1 MSIKSIESQE
11 RNMRRLA
18 ELLGH
23 DLSYI
28 GGERESGP
36 NGEKKVFLNLGK
48 TFLRALAKDLGLHDA
63 KVTSN
68 PGGIAVSGECSLYGM
83 WENGGICVCIS
94 QPCLAGV
101 DTVLYRSI
109 RHVRDYKGGHNQFV
123 SRSELATMSYDQF
136 LNRLLTVR
144 KDAVYERAA

>member
-83 WENGGICVCIS
+83 WENSGICVCIS

-109 RHVRDYKGGHNQFV
+109 RHVRDYNGGHNQFV
-123 SRSELATMSYDQF
+123 SRSELASMSYDQF